1 MPSRSQRNG
10 SADPSS
16 PEPQANPAGSKS
28 PSPGDQRRQPAMRLR
43 IEPVARRAVDIQQ
56 AVDRDLPNHQ
66 GLKRAAAGVAEA
78 ALEAERISSQ
88 LNRPWSLHRLP
99 VWFLLFS
106 LIVFGL
112 WAYYEFFHVT
122 TLRVGVPDRDAV
134 ALRRT
139 LLNGGSNV
147 KVRTVE
153 VAGSSDSVEK
163 LLTGDIDVGFIQG
176 GVPIPDHLQ
185 RLELPRGEWMLIMT
199 RGGKGIAQVRQVLTS
214 TRNQG
219 SHSVA
224 VAFFDVLGTA
234 KDVTYV
240 HDWKSLTEDPES
252 YEIPADVDCVFVVKD
267 LSDLPTLQA
276 IDALEQAGFRLASS
290 QLGARGQRLEFLKP
304 TTMQVGY
311 LRPDPPL
318 PPAPLESAQVSTY
331 IVAREGLTPKLLAAT
346 GHLLDAHGP
355 SISESSFELDVTTTS
370 EVLQGAEAV
379 LSILVYIGLA
389 FLTLLGLEVMTYR
402 RRFNALNTLVS
413 LISMHQ
419 SNKDVLGIRDKQE
432 LQNNLLYLSTC
443 SDLLGLVGVIAGYYA
458 QENGSLL
465 YNGLLSVVGERAD
478 ALRLNIQIKIM
489 HASIETLAPVHLEGA
504 RDVRT

>member
-1 MPSRSQRNG
+1 MP
-10 SADPSS
+10 A
-16 PEPQANPAGSKS
+16 
-28 PSPGDQRRQPAMRLR
+28 
-43 IEPVARRAVDIQQ
+43 
-56 AVDRDLPNHQ
+56 
-66 GLKRAAAGVAEA
+66 
-78 ALEAERISSQ
+78 
-88 LNRPWSLHRLP
+88 
-99 VWFLLFS
+99 
-106 LIVFGL
+106 
-112 WAYYEFFHVT
+112 
-122 TLRVGVPDRDAV
+122 
-134 ALRRT
+134 
-139 LLNGGSNV
+139 
-147 KVRTVE
+147 
-153 VAGSSDSVEK
+153 
-163 LLTGDIDVGFIQG
+163 
-176 GVPIPDHLQ
+176 
-185 RLELPRGEWMLIMT
+185 
-199 RGGKGIAQVRQVLTS
+199 
-214 TRNQG
+214 
-219 SHSVA
+219 
-224 VAFFDVLGTA
+224 
-234 KDVTYV
+234 
-240 HDWKSLTEDPES
+240 
-252 YEIPADVDCVFVVKD
+252 
-267 LSDLPTLQA
+267 
-276 IDALEQAGFRLASS
+276 
-290 QLGARGQRLEFLKP
+290 
-304 TTMQVGY
+304 
-311 LRPDPPL
+311 
-318 PPAPLESAQVSTY
+318 APLESAQVSTF